1 MLKETNLVVS
11 CKIVQLRQMCRH
23 QLFSVKLRVGSW
35 FGASFWHAEGPC
47 VVSVFTFLVLKMPL
61 PDNDQFNIEFI
72 QVVEELS
79 VLYNNFKT
87 YSNKN

>member
-1 MLKETNLVVS
+1 MLRETNLVVS
-11 CKIVQLRQMCRH
+11 CEIMQLRQMCRH

-35 FGASFWHAEGPC
+35 FGASLWYAEGPC

-61 PDNDQFNIEFI
+61 PNNDQFNIEFI
-72 QVVEELS
+72 RVVEEFP
-79 VLYNNFKT
+79 VLYSNFKT

>member
-1 MLKETNLVVS
+1 MLRETNLVVF

-23 QLFSVKLRVGSW
+23 QLFSVKLRVGNW
-35 FGASFWHAEGPC
+35 FGASLWHAEGSC
-47 VVSVFTFLVLKMPL
+47 VVRVFTLFVLKMPL

-72 QVVEELS
+72 RVVEEFP